1 MDGTFYGFADDLGPK
16 VIVWV
21 RREEEPGE
29 VYCTRS
35 KAEGGRAKAEG
46 NKLTGA

>member
-1 MDGTFYGFADDLGPK
+1 MDGAFYGFADDLGPK

-21 RREEEPGE
+21 RREEEPSE

-35 KAEGGRAKAEG
+35 KAEG

>member
-1 MDGTFYGFADDLGPK
+1 MDGAFYGFADDLGPK

-21 RREEEPGE
+21 RREEETSE
-29 VYCTRS
+29 VYCTGS
-35 KAEGGRAKAEG
+35 GVEGGRAKAEG